1 MTGSRLLSKLLRFK
15 GFRVVSWWF
24 EGRSCFVIA
33 VKPHKNG
40 CCCPECGRRGK
51 IVRTMPICV
60 GGVTFR
66 CAGGGSGF
74 STILGRFGVL
84 PTVVW
89 SRRFRGRSG
98 SLG

>member
-40 CCCPECGRRGK
+40 LLLSG
-51 IVRTMPICV
+51 VRP
-60 GGVTFR
+60 
-66 CAGGGSGF
+66 
-74 STILGRFGVL
+74 
-84 PTVVW
+84 
-89 SRRFRGRSG
+89 SR
-98 SLG
+98 